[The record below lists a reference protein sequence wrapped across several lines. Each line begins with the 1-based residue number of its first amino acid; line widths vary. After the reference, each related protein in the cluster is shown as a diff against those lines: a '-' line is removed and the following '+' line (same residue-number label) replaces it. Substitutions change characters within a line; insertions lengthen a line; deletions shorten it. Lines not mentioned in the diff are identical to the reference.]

1 MAASEDF
8 AVSTEDA
15 VTHQEC
21 PFITSNICMQAAPY
35 LEEKEEILSCFEDF
49 ITFCSLIH
57 FTYWSQQKSY
67 LLPASCVKSYL
78 LELPDDYLPEQC
90 NKIKSVTAGHF
101 K

>member
-1 MAASEDF
+1 M
-8 AVSTEDA
+8 
-15 VTHQEC
+15 
-21 PFITSNICMQAAPY
+21 
-35 LEEKEEILSCFEDF
+35 L
-49 ITFCSLIH
+49 H

-67 LLPASCVKSYL
+67 LLELVKSYL